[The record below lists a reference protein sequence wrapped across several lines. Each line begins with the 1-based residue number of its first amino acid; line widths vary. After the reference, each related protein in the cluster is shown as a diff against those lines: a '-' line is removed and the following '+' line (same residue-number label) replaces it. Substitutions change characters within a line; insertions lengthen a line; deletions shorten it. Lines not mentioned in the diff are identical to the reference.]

1 MFTKSSNNKV
11 KFQDQQLDDYLL
23 ENSVLKSKLQSKI
36 DALLIMSKELDKSS
50 MERDRYKVL
59 VEQLKYKKP
68 TILNQNT
75 SSSIYKFTPTN
86 TVSSG
91 DMLAKTRDQ
100 NNTLKLEVETLRSK
114 LEEATG
120 DIVALRKQLQ
130 RKTFTC
136 ENNPESRES
145 TLGYSNKNFEESI
158 EELEKIQKKYQQ
170 IQLDYRATLDEKEE
184 LISDRD
190 YYKNKVQRLN
200 QQISYILTNRIKLQ
214 SDKEID
220 PPKPIVDIDALVTE
234 NKYLHERI
242 TQLQVEK
249 EIIKRTLTK
258 YKTLLDNRNSN
269 EAMNLKKGFMDVMT
283 QKQVREFLDVNSKTG
298 FKRSSA
304 PELKSVCLGLFE
316 ALNDKSIA
324 LQHQRKTNQILAN
337 RITELEKTLESWCNG
352 QKYIPVF
359 PSQILLEEFLPD
371 MGSIKSDETKE
382 KDSRSYK
389 ENLKNEFDSE
399 DDIINK
405 DDSNGDVERSYDD
418 DGDFQSCVTKTVL
431 PLELEELVKEAL
443 AEMKSKY
450 RQVRVAGL
458 ADTAAPDS
466 AVYAARRQ
474 PRTRRRG
481 TTPAHGQQRSTTP
494 TLPPT
499 AARVEP
505 RANRPVFVPESGTS
519 DIGIPVTVTDRIVDA
534 IRSINS
540 VRSNQHFYISNF
552 DPKLHNIDDWC
563 EEVERAK
570 CLNNWNDYEC
580 LSRIGNCLKG
590 DAQTWGLGSQEIES
604 TSYVTL
610 PIEFDGITME
620 VDLFVVSSEFMN
632 TPIIVGTDVLN
643 REGVQYV
650 RTRDYQLLSRK
661 LMRSNEVMT
670 IQSDLNI
677 PIKTNLID
685 RQLQQLLAIIS
696 EFSEYF
702 ISGTATS
709 TVNTG
714 SMSIKLSSNTPIHY
728 RPYRLSLAEILRVRD
743 IVNDLLIKGI
753 IRESISDYASPI
765 LLVKKKD
772 GSDRMCVDYRKLN
785 EVTVKDRFPF
795 SRVNKD
801 IKQAKLGNPVEQLR
815 F

>member
-1 MFTKSSNNKV
+1 MKKNHYPAQN
-11 KFQDQQLDDYLL
+11 
-23 ENSVLKSKLQSKI
+23 NSVLKSKLQSKI

-283 QKQVREFLDVNSKTG
+283 QKQG
-298 FKRSSA
+298 
-304 PELKSVCLGLFE
+304 LKK
-316 ALNDKSIA
+316 N
-324 LQHQRKTNQILAN
+324 ILPYV
-337 RITELEKTLESWCNG
+337 I
-352 QKYIPVF
+352 
-359 PSQILLEEFLPD
+359 IL
-371 MGSIKSDETKE
+371 
-382 KDSRSYK
+382 
-389 ENLKNEFDSE
+389 
-399 DDIINK
+399 
-405 DDSNGDVERSYDD
+405 
-418 DGDFQSCVTKTVL
+418 
-431 PLELEELVKEAL
+431 
-443 AEMKSKY
+443 
-450 RQVRVAGL
+450 
-458 ADTAAPDS
+458 
-466 AVYAARRQ
+466 
-474 PRTRRRG
+474 
-481 TTPAHGQQRSTTP
+481 
-494 TLPPT
+494 
-499 AARVEP
+499 
-505 RANRPVFVPESGTS
+505 
-519 DIGIPVTVTDRIVDA
+519 
-534 IRSINS
+534 
-540 VRSNQHFYISNF
+540 
-552 DPKLHNIDDWC
+552 
-563 EEVERAK
+563 
-570 CLNNWNDYEC
+570 
-580 LSRIGNCLKG
+580 
-590 DAQTWGLGSQEIES
+590 
-604 TSYVTL
+604 
-610 PIEFDGITME
+610 
-620 VDLFVVSSEFMN
+620 
-632 TPIIVGTDVLN
+632 
-643 REGVQYV
+643 
-650 RTRDYQLLSRK
+650 
-661 LMRSNEVMT
+661 
-670 IQSDLNI
+670 
-677 PIKTNLID
+677 
-685 RQLQQLLAIIS
+685 
-696 EFSEYF
+696 
-702 ISGTATS
+702 
-709 TVNTG
+709 
-714 SMSIKLSSNTPIHY
+714 
-728 RPYRLSLAEILRVRD
+728 
-743 IVNDLLIKGI
+743 
-753 IRESISDYASPI
+753 
-765 LLVKKKD
+765 
-772 GSDRMCVDYRKLN
+772 
-785 EVTVKDRFPF
+785 
-795 SRVNKD
+795 
-801 IKQAKLGNPVEQLR
+801 
-815 F
+815 